1 MSRRSRFSRAV
12 GFENNRPHLAG
23 RWRTIWD
30 LNLKGNDI
38 STTGALTENAGALT
52 TLEGLEYHLRVGDT
66 DQSWTVTANTGLVT
80 VFQSASSAESRLDLK
95 IPHVPRLADGGF
107 PRLRVSVAFSGLVV
121 NHNADYVAAGIGS
134 WWRNHAAAPNPG
146 AWTTYDAVAAATPT
160 FQWICRT
167 SLGDL
172 GDAAP
177 SGTRSSSGVGDPN
190 DADNGVMVIEDAGQG
205 VWNSRGHSGNT
216 NIIIGSSAQDT
227 YQAQNSTQGYSAYTD
242 SQKSI
247 FWRSNATYDGPY
259 VTMRTKSGNTGGGQT
274 ITWERVIVE
283 AFL

>member
-1 MSRRSRFSRAV
+1 MRFLQLGTRRIKLF
-12 GFENNRPHLAG
+12 
-23 RWRTIWD
+23 
-30 LNLKGNDI
+30 
-38 STTGALTENAGALT
+38 
-52 TLEGLEYHLRVGDT
+52 
-66 DQSWTVTANTGLVT
+66 
-80 VFQSASSAESRLDLK
+80 
-95 IPHVPRLADGGF
+95 
-107 PRLRVSVAFSGLVV
+107 
-121 NHNADYVAAGIGS
+121 
-134 WWRNHAAAPNPG
+134 
-146 AWTTYDAVAAATPT
+146 
-160 FQWICRT
+160 WICRT

-172 GDAAP
+172 GDASP

>member
-1 MSRRSRFSRAV
+1 MSRRSRFSRVV
-12 GFENNRPHLAG
+12 GFENNRPHLSG

-38 STTGALTENAGALT
+38 STTGALTENADALT
-52 TLEGLEYHLRVGDT
+52 TLDGLQYHLRVGDT

-80 VFQSASSAESRLDLK
+80 VFQSSSSAESRLDLK

-107 PRLRVSVAFSGLVV
+107 PRLKVSVAFSGLVV

-134 WWRNHAAAPNPG
+134 MWRNHAAAPNPG
-146 AWTTYDAVAAATPT
+146 AWTTYDAVSASTPT
-160 FQWICRT
+160 FQWLCRT
-167 SLGDL
+167 SLGAL
-172 GDAAP
+172 GDGSP
-177 SGTRSSSGVGDPN
+177 SGTRSTNGVGDPN
-190 DADNGVMVIEDAGQG
+190 DADSGVMVIEDAGQG
-205 VWNSRGHSGNT
+205 ACISRADSNT
-216 NIIIGSSAQDT
+216 TAIKTGTAEKHT

-242 SQKSI
+242 SQKAI

-259 VTMRTKSGNTGGGQT
+259 VTMRTKSGNTSGGQT
-274 ITWERVIVE
+274 ITWERIVVE

>member
-1 MSRRSRFSRAV
+1 MSRRSRFTKV
-12 GFENNRPHLAG
+12 EGFEGFRPERSS
-23 RWRTIWD
+23 RWRTVWD
-30 LNLKGNDI
+30 LNLKANDI
-38 STTGALTENAGALT
+38 TTTGALTENAGALT
-52 TLEGLEYHLRVGDT
+52 TLEGIEYHLRVGNA
-66 DQSWTVTANTGLVT
+66 DQSWTITADTGLVT
-80 VFQSASSAESRLDLK
+80 VFESSSSAESRLDLK
-95 IPHVPRLADGGF
+95 IPYVPRLPDGQF

-134 WWRNHAAAPNPG
+134 MWRNHAAAPNPG